1 MEVCGLLKVCPK
13 SITMNLFRRQKDIW
27 KEIGSSSSLF
37 SVMKGLFIFPLA
49 LLVEIQKMFE
59 VVKSIVARHNLLI
72 VVALVFYNS

>member
-37 SVMKGLFIFPLA
+37 FFCYEGSFYFSLG
-49 LLVEIQKMFE
+49 
-59 VVKSIVARHNLLI
+59 IVSGDTKNVR
-72 VVALVFYNS
+72 SS

>member
-49 LLVEIQKMFE
+49 LLVEIQKMF